1 MVIVKVW
8 ILWYYIT
15 GILKCYTQLD
25 VVQKI
30 IHSFSELLIL
40 KYVNLWFS
48 KLDFDNAQSGAKHW
62 EAALKTDMSLGK
74 PLLHEQSPS
83 HRTTTQK

>member
-1 MVIVKVW
+1 M
-8 ILWYYIT
+8 
-15 GILKCYTQLD
+15 LKCYTQLGD
-25 VVQKI
+25 VQKT

-48 KLDFDNAQSGAKHW
+48 KSDFDSSQSGAKHW
-62 EAALKTDMSLGK
+62 EAVLKSDMSLEQ

-83 HRTTTQK
+83 HRIATPK